1 MKGMMRFAAS
11 AFVASILTFS
21 ARAAEVLAEPLAEE
35 EMTSAIVWVG
45 ETATDGLYLW
55 STAENWFGGAVP
67 GESATVQIAS
77 GKNKP
82 TVTANATVSK
92 VELVGDVAL
101 DVAKGA
107 ILQAD
112 FLGWSGEATGTLSL
126 GGAGKL
132 LLRANSTF
140 SSKVMSGGA
149 LSVASGATF
158 ATTLNGGD
166 DPNIENVTLTFDNGA
181 KWQSHGWL
189 GLLGTVTVNNAGE
202 LTFDDY
208 SGTDPSIKGTGK
220 LVKKGA
226 GALSLYGKG
235 GTHET
240 AVDVAEGELK
250 LLGGKTFTGAITGS
264 GALTVGSGESE
275 EITFSGTFGTV
286 AQGETSATYTGNL
299 TLASGVTLTLSADTP
314 TVIQNTVKGSGLLKV
329 GKGSVTLKGSD
340 NEVSSEVASGATLV
354 LDTVKGANIDSNKT
368 FTYDDN
374 TNCRTVTNN
383 GTLELRSGFAYFYIA
398 GSGTTK
404 VPGKDFLFGVGGVNS
419 ANAPFANNLT
429 IAPDATL
436 SVRSWANKEMSVG
449 KLSSEG
455 AINREGGGS
464 GYLPSMTISGAVD
477 KLGSLGQNVSVKLA
491 ANSTLGTVTGGT
503 ATYERAI
510 AIGSGSTLTFSSS
523 TPTVLKNTLT
533 GSGTIAIA
541 SGKVTLA
548 GKKNQLSSTV
558 ASGAT
563 LVLDSGLKLDP
574 EMGKEVSNDDKTF
587 TDSNTDCRTIT
598 NNGTLELVACY
609 GYFNIAGSGTTKV
622 LSTNVL
628 FGIGRGNG
636 SKTSFVNNLEVVD
649 SQTTTP
655 NQFRIRPWSEATDRT
670 LKINGSAKIDGE
682 LVRDGGTGGETYATL
697 TLGSGTTLSGSGKVQ
712 IPVSF
717 DGGVLDASAGGDA
730 LTLEKA
736 VTCTGENKVKVKLA
750 DSQLSKVKVF
760 LTTSDGV
767 LNRSQ
772 LALDSASGA
781 LAGTVFVETV
791 VGSTHSFSLMKKPTM
806 EGMPEAVTR
815 NDEVMN
821 KIYGALSL
829 APGVE
834 KLTGVELWNTA
845 GTVSGKTNLA
855 DVLTLFDGVAPWVK
869 QDGTD
874 ENEKAGKV
882 VAMYD
887 FGVSDLTLKK
897 VDGALKVLVCAK
909 VANSSSAS
917 FNSAT
922 YADGTTVSLILTKV
936 VKGVDEQGNATST
949 TKTVT
954 YETPLTESQLAALD
968 LTANAGELWFA
979 VPMTDL
985 ASGTNNFTVEASK

>member
-21 ARAAEVLAEPLAEE
+21 ARAAEVLAEPLAAE

-45 ETATDGLYLW
+45 ETATGGLYLW
-55 STAENWFGGAVP
+55 STAKNWLGNVVP

-82 TVTANATVSK
+82 TVNANATVSK

-101 DVAKGA
+101 DVAEGA

-140 SSKVMSGGA
+140 SYKVMSGGA

-158 ATTLNGGD
+158 ATTLNSG

-202 LTFDDY
+202 LTFAAY
-208 SGTDPSIKGTGK
+208 SWADPSIKGTGK

-299 TLASGVTLTLSADTP
+299 TLASGVKLTLSADTP

-329 GKGSVTLKGSD
+329 GKGSVTLKGKD

-354 LDTVKGANIDSNKT
+354 LDTVKGANIDTNKT
-368 FTYDDN
+368 FKDDN
-374 TNCRTVTNN
+374 ENKNCRTVTNN
-383 GTLELRSGFAYFYIA
+383 GTLELRSGFGYFYIA

-404 VPGKDFLFGVGGVNS
+404 VPGKDFLFGVSGVNS
-419 ANAPFANNLT
+419 ANAPLANNLT

-436 SVRSWANKEMSVG
+436 SIRSWANKEMSVG

-455 AINREGGGS
+455 SINREGGGS

-477 KLGSLGQNVSVKLA
+477 KLGNLGDNVSVKLA

-503 ATYERAI
+503 ATYERDI
-510 AIGSGSTLTFSSS
+510 AIGAGSTLIFSSS
-523 TPTVLKNTLT
+523 TPTVLKGKQVSGAGSLTIAGGSFTFGAGARGTYKGKTTVEKDATLVLANGDDT
-533 GSGTIAIA
+533 LSAEKEDAALVTIDGVLIGGKKGSNKTTTYYRKTAGSGTIQVPEGETFVIGQDYE
-541 SGKVTLA
+541 SGT
-548 GKKNQLSSTV
+548 T
-558 ASGAT
+558 
-563 LVLDSGLKLDP
+563 GLTK
-574 EMGKEVSNDDKTF
+574 F
-587 TDSNTDCRTIT
+587 T
-598 NNGTLELVACY
+598 GTLEIGGTFEARMWQSRTYTL
-609 GYFNIAGSGTTKV
+609 SG
-622 LSTNVL
+622 LNVK
-628 FGIGRGNG
+628 FT
-636 SKTSFVNNLEVVD
+636 SKSGAL
-649 SQTTTP
+649 
-655 NQFRIRPWSEATDRT
+655 
-670 LKINGSAKIDGE
+670 
-682 LVRDGGTGGETYATL
+682 TGGEKGTAKLNLST
-697 TLGSGTTLSGSGKVQ
+697 GTTLSGSGKVK
-712 IPVSF
+712 IPVTF

-736 VTCTGENKVKVKLA
+736 VTCTGKNKVKVKLA
-750 DSQLSKVKVF
+750 DSPLGKVF
-760 LTTSDGV
+760 LITSEGV
-767 LNRSQ
+767 LDRLL
-772 LALDSASGA
+772 LALDSASEA

-806 EGMPEAVTR
+806 EGMPEAVTG
-815 NDEVMN
+815 NGEVMN
-821 KIYGALSL
+821 KIYGALSQVS
-829 APGVE
+829 GVE

-845 GTVSGKTNLA
+845 GTVSEKTNLA

-869 QDGTD
+869 PDEQD
-874 ENEKAGKV
+874 KAAGKV
-882 VAMYD
+882 VVMYD
-887 FGVSDLTLKK
+887 FGVSDLTVMK
-897 VDGALKVLVCAK
+897 VGDVMKVLVCAK

-949 TKTVT
+949 TTPTSYTK
-954 YETPLTESQLAALD
+954 PLTESELAAVG
-968 LTANAGELWFA
+968 LTAVTGELWFA